1 MELTL
6 EQVTFRLII
15 ALVLSSIIGLER
27 EFMGKP
33 AGMRT
38 HALVGLGAAI
48 MTVCG
53 VLIAAAYN
61 DADGTVSVDPTRLAS
76 VVIQGIGFIGA
87 GVIIQARGAVKGLT
101 SAATLWFAAALGI
114 STGFGYWSVAVI
126 STVMALLLLI
136 VFRKFEEEA
145 ERLEFIRHSHN
156 GDGTGKRRSNRKKT

>member
-1 MELTL
+1 MELAL
-6 EQVTFRLII
+6 EQIIFRLVI
-15 ALVLSSIIGLER
+15 AFVLSSIIGLER

-38 HALVGLGAAI
+38 HALVGLGAAV

-61 DADGTVSVDPTRLAS
+61 DSDGTISVDPTRLAS
-76 VVIQGIGFIGA
+76 VVVQGIGFIGA
-87 GVIIQARGAVKGLT
+87 GVIIQARGSVKGLT

-114 STGFGYWSVAVI
+114 ATGFGYWSMAVI

-145 ERLEFIRHSHN
+145 ERLELLHHHAE
-156 GDGTGKRRSNRKKT
+156 DDGKRRLKRVKK